1 MDSANQA
8 IWLVGAAALIIG
20 TVLGLLI
27 ARSSSSSRSK
37 EALIEELNE
46 ARREFEDYKIEVSTH
61 FAKTADL
68 VNNLTSSYR
77 EVHQHLSTSASQLCS
92 DEQMLISLERPA
104 EAPVAEEE
112 IDEDA
117 YEAPR
122 DYAPKKD
129 PKSQGTLS
137 DEYGL
142 KKEEDLHDPSLT
154 ADHAPTK
161 NRKHS

>member
-20 TVLGLLI
+20 TALGLLI
-27 ARSSSSSRSK
+27 ARGNSGSRSQA
-37 EALIEELNE
+37 ALIEELNE
-46 ARREFEDYKIEVSTH
+46 ARQELEDYKIEVSTH

-92 DEQMLISLERPA
+92 DEQLLISLERPA
-104 EAPVAEEE
+104 EAPVA
-112 IDEDA
+112 DA
-117 YEAPR
+117 DNDDDSFEAPR

-142 KKEEDLHDPSLT
+142 QQNDPLHDPSLS
-154 ADHAPTK
+154 ADHAPSSD
-161 NRKHS
+161 RKHS